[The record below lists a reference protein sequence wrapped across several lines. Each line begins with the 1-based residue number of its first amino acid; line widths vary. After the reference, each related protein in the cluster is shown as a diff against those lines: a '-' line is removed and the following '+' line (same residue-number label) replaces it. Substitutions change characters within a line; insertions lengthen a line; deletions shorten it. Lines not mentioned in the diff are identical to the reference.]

1 MTETEI
7 ILLMVKCATILLTVW
22 IFMHLLCEEYLR
34 ALEFRGLIPPR
45 DSGKSS
51 ESAETESPDGEG
63 VGEKKSG

>member
-7 ILLMVKCATILLTVW
+7 ILLMVKCVPILLAVW

-45 DSGKSS
+45 RS
-51 ESAETESPDGEG
+51 EPAPTEKTDEG
-63 VGEKKSG
+63 DDKTG